1 MKNPQV
7 LKNLVGDDLLIN
19 LGENFQAFQNELIW
33 QVICDSRE
41 VDESAGDG
49 TILFFALAGEHFD
62 GHDFIDEVFRKNPLA
77 IILSEKDPRSLP
89 PRSIQVHDIQKTMAV
104 IAKRFFTDPDA
115 KLNLIGV
122 TGTNGK
128 TTTTYL
134 CRAMLNTINKT
145 GMLGTVEY
153 DVCGKIRKVPNTT
166 PEAVVLFQM
175 LAEAVQNGCRN
186 LALEISSHALELK
199 RTYGLEVDV
208 TIFTNLSP
216 DHLDFHGNLND
227 YFLAKKKLFY
237 GSNGHKPKH
246 SIVNID
252 DAYGRQLFDSLKND
266 GETPISFG
274 FSKDADFKICN
285 VKKNDINGTIFTIVT
300 PKQPYEFRSHL
311 FGHYNLLNMAASFA
325 ACMMV
330 YEEPEKFMGAVADFQ
345 GVPGRMDKVT
355 LPNGATAFVD
365 YAHTPNALSA
375 AIESLRSIKKG
386 RLIAVFGCGGN
397 RDTTKRA
404 PMTRI
409 ANEGSDFAIA
419 TSDNPRHEPQDTI
432 FRDMERGVVDTDKI
446 AFVEDRK
453 EAIIKA
459 IQLSRAGDIILVA
472 GKGHETYQRVNDKI
486 FDFDDGRII
495 REISGL
501 C

>member
-1 MKNPQV
+1 
-7 LKNLVGDDLLIN
+7 IT
-19 LGENFQAFQNELIW
+19 
-33 QVICDSRE
+33 CDSRE
-41 VDESAGDG
+41 VREPSMSGA
-49 TILFFALAGEHFD
+49 TLFFALAGEHFD
-62 GHDFIDEVFRKNPLA
+62 GHDFIDDVFRKNPSA
-77 IILSEKDPRSLP
+77 IILSEKDLRSLHG
-89 PRSIQVHDIQKTMAV
+89 RSIQVRDIQKTMAV
-104 IAKRFFTDPDA
+104 IAKRFFTNPDA

-134 CRAMLNTINKT
+134 CRAMLNTISKT

-166 PEAVVLFQM
+166 PEAIVLFRM
-175 LAEAVQNGCRN
+175 LAEAVQNGCQN

-199 RTYGLEVDV
+199 RAYGLEVNV
-208 TIFTNLSP
+208 AIFTNLTP
-216 DHLDFHGNLND
+216 DHLDFHGNLDD

-237 GSNGHKPKH
+237 GINGHKPKH

-252 DAYGRQLFDSLKND
+252 DTYGRQLFHFLKND

-285 VKKNDINGTIFTIVT
+285 VKKNDIDGTIFTIAT
-300 PKQPYEFRSHL
+300 PKRPYEFKSPL
-311 FGHYNLLNMAASFA
+311 FGHYNLLNIAASFA
-325 ACMMV
+325 ASTML
-330 YEEPEKFMGAVADFQ
+330 YENLEKFIEAVADFQ
-345 GVPGRMDKVT
+345 GVPGRMDKVI

-365 YAHTPNALSA
+365 YAHTPDALSA
-375 AIESLRSIKKG
+375 AIESLQSIQKR
-386 RLIAVFGCGGN
+386 RLIVVFGCGGD

-409 ANEGSDFAIA
+409 VNGKSDFAIA
-419 TSDNPRHEPQDTI
+419 TSDNPRHEPQDNI
-432 FRDMERGVVDTDKI
+432 FRDMERGVVDSNKI
-446 AFVEDRK
+446 AFIKDRK

-459 IQLSRAGDIILVA
+459 IQLSREGDIILVA
-472 GKGHETYQRVNDKI
+472 GKGHETYQRVNDKT
-486 FDFDDGRII
+486 FDFDDKKIT
-495 REISGL
+495 REVGDL